1 MEAQRVAV
9 IGAGAVGTYYGAR
22 LAQAGHDVRFLM
34 RRDYEAVRSGGLR
47 CTSPMGDFALEAPS
61 IARTAAEIG
70 PADWVVCALKS
81 TSIGEAEALV
91 GPCLGPHT
99 RILLLMNGLGL
110 EERFAEWFGR
120 ERVFGGMAFTCVNR
134 GQPGSVHHLAY
145 GAVTV
150 GHLLDDASEVERALA
165 LWAPARVQFTGVE
178 SLRRARWEKL
188 CWNIPFNG
196 LCVAA
201 GGVTTDVVVGDA
213 ALRAIARAT
222 MEEVVA
228 AGIFAAPLA
237 RARELGVET
246 PTWRR
251 AARRCGW
258 TAAAIVE
265 TMFRFTDRMGPYRPS
280 TMIDYVEGRPMEVPA
295 IFAAPLA
302 RARELGVET
311 PHLATLTALLQQ
323 YDRNQAGA
331 AT

>member
-22 LAQAGHDVRFLM
+22 LAQAGHDVHFLM
-34 RRDYEAVRSGGLR
+34 RRDYEAVRAEGLR

-70 PADWVVCALKS
+70 PADWVICALKS

-134 GQPGSVHHLAY
+134 GRPGSVHHVAY

-165 LWAPARVQFTGVE
+165 LWAPARVEFSGVA

-228 AGIFAAPLA
+228 AGNADLEA
-237 RARELGVET
+237 RGEALRLD
-246 PTWRR
+246 
-251 AARRCGW
+251 
-258 TAAAIVE
+258 AAAIVE

-280 TMIDYVEGRPMEVPA
+280 TMIDYVEGRPMEAPA

-323 YDRNQAGA
+323 YDRNQASA

>member
-22 LAQAGHDVRFLM
+22 LAQAGHDVHFLM
-34 RRDYEAVRSGGLR
+34 RRDYEAVRAEGLR

-70 PADWVVCALKS
+70 PADWVICALKS

-134 GQPGSVHHLAY
+134 GRPGSVHHLAY

-165 LWAPARVQFTGVE
+165 LWAPARVEFSGEE

-196 LCVAA
+196 LCAAA

-228 AGIFAAPLA
+228 AGNADLEA
-237 RARELGVET
+237 RGEALRLD
-246 PTWRR
+246 
-251 AARRCGW
+251 
-258 TAAAIVE
+258 AAAIVE
-265 TMFRFTDRMGPYRPS
+265 TLFRFTDRMGPYRPS
-280 TMIDYVEGRPMEVPA
+280 TMIDYVEGRPMEAPA

>member
-22 LAQAGHDVRFLM
+22 LAQAGHDVHFLM
-34 RRDYEAVRSGGLR
+34 RRDYEAVRAEGLR

-70 PADWVVCALKS
+70 PADWVICALKS

-134 GQPGSVHHLAY
+134 GRPGSVHHLAY

-165 LWAPARVQFTGVE
+165 LWAPARVEFSGVE

-196 LCVAA
+196 LCVTA
-201 GGVTTDVVVGDA
+201 GAVTTDVVVGDA

-228 AGIFAAPLA
+228 AGNADLEA
-237 RARELGVET
+237 RGEALRLD
-246 PTWRR
+246 
-251 AARRCGW
+251 
-258 TAAAIVE
+258 AAAIVE
-265 TMFRFTDRMGPYRPS
+265 TLFRFTDRMGPYRPS
-280 TMIDYVEGRPMEVPA
+280 TMIDYVEGHPMEAPA

-323 YDRNQAGA
+323 YDRNQASA

>member
-22 LAQAGHDVRFLM
+22 LAQAGHDVHFLM
-34 RRDYEAVRSGGLR
+34 RRDYEAVRVGGLR

-70 PADWVVCALKS
+70 PADWVICALKS
-81 TSIGEAEALV
+81 TSVGEAEALV

-165 LWAPARVQFTGVE
+165 LWAPARVEFSGVE

-228 AGIFAAPLA
+228 AGNADLEA
-237 RARELGVET
+237 RGEALRLD
-246 PTWRR
+246 
-251 AARRCGW
+251 
-258 TAAAIVE
+258 AAAIVE

-280 TMIDYVEGRPMEVPA
+280 TMIDYVEGRPMEAPA

-323 YDRNQAGA
+323 YDRNRAGA

>member
-9 IGAGAVGTYYGAR
+9 IGAGAVGSYYGAR

-34 RRDYEAVRSGGLR
+34 RRDYEAVRAEGLR

-61 IARTAAEIG
+61 IGRTAAEIG

-134 GQPGSVHHLAY
+134 GEPGSVHHLAY

-165 LWAPARVQFTGVE
+165 LWAPARVQFSGVE

-228 AGIFAAPLA
+228 AGNADLEA
-237 RARELGVET
+237 RGEALRLD
-246 PTWRR
+246 
-251 AARRCGW
+251 
-258 TAAAIVE
+258 AAAIVE

>member
-9 IGAGAVGTYYGAR
+9 IGAGAVGSYYGAR
-22 LAQAGHDVRFLM
+22 LAQAGHDVHFLL
-34 RRDYEAVRSGGLR
+34 RRDYEAVRTGGLH
-47 CTSPMGDFALEAPS
+47 CTSPLGDFALDEPS

-110 EERFAEWFGR
+110 EERFGEWFGR

-134 GQPGSVHHLAY
+134 GEPGRVHHLAY

-150 GHLLDDASEVERALA
+150 GHLLDDAAEVARALA
-165 LWAPARVQFTGVE
+165 LWAPARVEFSGVQ

-201 GGVTTDVVVGDA
+201 GGVMTDVVVGDA

-222 MEEVVA
+222 MQEVVA
-228 AGIFAAPLA
+228 AGNADLEA
-237 RARELGVET
+237 RGEALRIDG
-246 PTWRR
+246 P
-251 AARRCGW
+251 
-258 TAAAIVE
+258 AIVE
-265 TMFRFTDRMGPYRPS
+265 TMFGLTDRMGPYRPS
-280 TMIDYVEGRPMEVPA
+280 TMIDYLEGRQMEVSA
-295 IFAAPLA
+295 IFGAPLS

-323 YDRNQAGA
+323 YARNRTAA

>member
-22 LAQAGHDVRFLM
+22 LAQAGHDVHFLM
-34 RRDYEAVRSGGLR
+34 RRDYEAVRARGLR
-47 CTSPMGDFALEAPS
+47 CTSPMGDFALDAPS
-61 IARTAAEIG
+61 IARTPAEIG

-120 ERVFGGMAFTCVNR
+120 ERIFGGMAFTCVNR
-134 GQPGSVHHLAY
+134 GEPGCVHHLAY
-145 GAVTV
+145 GAVTL

-165 LWAPARVQFTGVE
+165 LWAPARVEFSGVE

-222 MEEVVA
+222 MQEVVA
-228 AGIFAAPLA
+228 AGNADLEA
-237 RARELGVET
+237 RGEALRLDG
-246 PTWRR
+246 
-251 AARRCGW
+251 
-258 TAAAIVE
+258 AAIVE
-265 TMFRFTDRMGPYRPS
+265 TMFGFTDRMGPYRPS

-323 YDRNQAGA
+323 YDRNQAGG

>member
-22 LAQAGHDVRFLM
+22 LAQAGHDVHFLM
-34 RRDYEAVRSGGLR
+34 RRDYEAVRAEGLR

-70 PADWVVCALKS
+70 PADWVICALKS

-134 GQPGSVHHLAY
+134 GRPGSVHHVAY

-165 LWAPARVQFTGVE
+165 LWAPARVEFSGVA

-228 AGIFAAPLA
+228 AGNADLEA
-237 RARELGVET
+237 RGEALRLDG
-246 PTWRR
+246 
-251 AARRCGW
+251 
-258 TAAAIVE
+258 AAIVE

-280 TMIDYVEGRPMEVPA
+280 TMIDYVEGRPMEAPA

>member
-9 IGAGAVGTYYGAR
+9 IGAGAVGSYYGAR
-22 LAQAGHDVRFLM
+22 LAQAGHDVHFLM
-34 RRDYEAVRSGGLR
+34 RRDYGAVRAGGLR
-47 CTSPMGDFALEAPS
+47 CTSPQGDFTLDTPL
-61 IARTAAEIG
+61 IARTAEEIG

-81 TSIGEAEALV
+81 TSIGEARALV
-91 GPCLGPHT
+91 GPCVGPRT

-120 ERVFGGMAFTCVNR
+120 ERIFGGMAFTCVNR
-134 GQPGSVHHLAY
+134 GEPGWVHHLAY

-150 GHLLDDASEVERALA
+150 GHLLDDAAEVARGLG
-165 LWAPARVQFTGVE
+165 LWAPARVEFSGVE

-201 GGVTTDVVVGDA
+201 GGVMTDVVVGDP

-228 AGIFAAPLA
+228 AGNADLEA
-237 RARELGVET
+237 RGEALRLDG
-246 PTWRR
+246 P
-251 AARRCGW
+251 
-258 TAAAIVE
+258 AIVE
-265 TMFRFTDRMGPYRPS
+265 TMFGLTDRMGPYRPS
-280 TMIDYVEGRPMEVPA
+280 TMIDYVEGRQMEVPA
-295 IFAAPLA
+295 IFGAPLA
-302 RARELGVET
+302 RAQELGVET

-323 YDRNQAGA
+323 YARNRPGG
-331 AT
+331 TT

>member
-9 IGAGAVGTYYGAR
+9 IGAGAVGSYYGAR
-22 LAQAGHDVRFLM
+22 LAQAGHDVHFLM
-34 RRDYEAVRSGGLR
+34 RRDYEAVRARGLR
-47 CTSPMGDFALEAPS
+47 CTSPMGDFALDAPS
-61 IARTAAEIG
+61 IARTPAEIG
-70 PADWVVCALKS
+70 PADWVICALKS

-91 GPCLGPHT
+91 GPCVGPHT

-165 LWAPARVQFTGVE
+165 LWALARVEFSGVE

-222 MEEVVA
+222 MQEVVA
-228 AGIFAAPLA
+228 AGNADLEA
-237 RARELGVET
+237 RGEALRLDG
-246 PTWRR
+246 
-251 AARRCGW
+251 
-258 TAAAIVE
+258 AAIVE
-265 TMFRFTDRMGPYRPS
+265 TMFGFTDRMGPYRPS

-323 YDRNQAGA
+323 YDRNRSGGA
-331 AT
+331 A

>member
-9 IGAGAVGTYYGAR
+9 IGAGAVGSYYGAR
-22 LAQAGHDVRFLM
+22 LAQAGHDVHFLL
-34 RRDYEAVRSGGLR
+34 RRDHEAVRAGGLR
-47 CTSPMGDFALEAPS
+47 CTSPLGDFILDAPA

-81 TSIGEAEALV
+81 TSIGEARALV
-91 GPCLGPHT
+91 EPCVGPRT

-120 ERVFGGMAFTCVNR
+120 ERIFGGMAFTCVNR
-134 GQPGSVHHLAY
+134 GEPGCVHHLAY

-150 GHLLDDASEVERALA
+150 GHLLDDAAEVARALA
-165 LWAPARVQFTGVE
+165 LWAPARVEFSGVE

-201 GGVTTDVVVGDA
+201 GGVMTDVVVGDP

-222 MEEVVA
+222 MEEVVV
-228 AGIFAAPLA
+228 AGNADLEA
-237 RARELGVET
+237 RGEALRLDGS
-246 PTWRR
+246 
-251 AARRCGW
+251 
-258 TAAAIVE
+258 AIVE
-265 TMFRFTDRMGPYRPS
+265 TMFALTDNMGPYRPS
-280 TMIDYVEGRPMEVPA
+280 TMIDYVEGRQMEVPA
-295 IFAAPLA
+295 IFGAPLA
-302 RARELGVET
+302 RAQELGVET

-323 YDRNQAGA
+323 YARNRRGA
-331 AT
+331 PA

>member
-1 MEAQRVAV
+1 
-9 IGAGAVGTYYGAR
+9 
-22 LAQAGHDVRFLM
+22 
-34 RRDYEAVRSGGLR
+34 
-47 CTSPMGDFALEAPS
+47 
-61 IARTAAEIG
+61 
-70 PADWVVCALKS
+70 
-81 TSIGEAEALV
+81 
-91 GPCLGPHT
+91 
-99 RILLLMNGLGL
+99 
-110 EERFAEWFGR
+110 
-120 ERVFGGMAFTCVNR
+120 MAFTCVNR
-134 GQPGSVHHLAY
+134 GRPGSVHHVAY

-165 LWAPARVQFTGVE
+165 LWAPARVEFSGVA

-228 AGIFAAPLA
+228 AGNADLEA
-237 RARELGVET
+237 RGEALRLD
-246 PTWRR
+246 
-251 AARRCGW
+251 
-258 TAAAIVE
+258 AAAIVE
-265 TMFRFTDRMGPYRPS
+265 MLFRFTDRMGPYRPS

>member
-1 MEAQRVAV
+1 MQAQRVAV

-34 RRDYEAVRSGGLR
+34 RRDYEAVRAEGLR

-70 PADWVVCALKS
+70 LADWVICALKS

-228 AGIFAAPLA
+228 AGNADLEA
-237 RARELGVET
+237 RGEALRLDG
-246 PTWRR
+246 
-251 AARRCGW
+251 
-258 TAAAIVE
+258 AAIVE
-265 TMFRFTDRMGPYRPS
+265 TMFGFTDRMGPYRPS

>member
-22 LAQAGHDVRFLM
+22 LAQAGHDVHFLM
-34 RRDYEAVRSGGLR
+34 RRDYEAVRAEGLR
-47 CTSPMGDFALEAPS
+47 CTSPMGDFALGSPS

-70 PADWVVCALKS
+70 PADWVICALKS

-134 GQPGSVHHLAY
+134 GRPGSVHHVAY

-165 LWAPARVQFTGVE
+165 LWAPARVEFSGVA

-196 LCVAA
+196 LCVTA
-201 GGVTTDVVVGDA
+201 GGVTTDVVVGDT
-213 ALRAIARAT
+213 ALRTIARAT

-228 AGIFAAPLA
+228 AGNADLEA
-237 RARELGVET
+237 RGEALRLDG
-246 PTWRR
+246 
-251 AARRCGW
+251 
-258 TAAAIVE
+258 AAIVE

-280 TMIDYVEGRPMEVPA
+280 TMIDYVEGRPMEAPA

-323 YDRNQAGA
+323 YDRNRAGA

>member
-22 LAQAGHDVRFLM
+22 LAQAGHDVHFLM
-34 RRDYEAVRSGGLR
+34 RRDYEAVRAEGLR

-70 PADWVVCALKS
+70 PADWVICALKS

-134 GQPGSVHHLAY
+134 GRPGSVHHLAY

-165 LWAPARVQFTGVE
+165 LWAPARVEFSGEE

-196 LCVAA
+196 LCVTA

-213 ALRAIARAT
+213 ALRTIARAT

-228 AGIFAAPLA
+228 AGNADLEA
-237 RARELGVET
+237 RGEALRLDG
-246 PTWRR
+246 
-251 AARRCGW
+251 
-258 TAAAIVE
+258 AAIVE

-280 TMIDYVEGRPMEVPA
+280 TMIDYVEGRPMEAPA

-323 YDRNQAGA
+323 YDRNRAGA

>member
-9 IGAGAVGTYYGAR
+9 IGAGAVGAYYGAR
-22 LAQAGHDVRFLM
+22 LAQAGHDVHFLM
-34 RRDYEAVRSGGLR
+34 RRDYEAVRAGGLR

-61 IARTAAEIG
+61 IARTPAEIG

-165 LWAPARVQFTGVE
+165 LWAQARVEFSGVE

-222 MEEVVA
+222 MQEVVA
-228 AGIFAAPLA
+228 AGNADLEA
-237 RARELGVET
+237 RGEALRLDG
-246 PTWRR
+246 P
-251 AARRCGW
+251 
-258 TAAAIVE
+258 AIVQ
-265 TMFRFTDRMGPYRPS
+265 TMFGFTDRMGPYRPS

-295 IFAAPLA
+295 IFAAPLE

-323 YDRNQAGA
+323 YDRNRAGA

>member
-22 LAQAGHDVRFLM
+22 LAQAGHDVHFLM
-34 RRDYEAVRSGGLR
+34 RRDYEAVRAEGLR

-70 PADWVVCALKS
+70 PADWVICALKS

-134 GQPGSVHHLAY
+134 GRPGSVHHVAY

-165 LWAPARVQFTGVE
+165 LWAPARVEFSGVE

-228 AGIFAAPLA
+228 AGNADLEGRGEAL
-237 RARELGVET
+237 RLD
-246 PTWRR
+246 
-251 AARRCGW
+251 
-258 TAAAIVE
+258 AAAIVE

-280 TMIDYVEGRPMEVPA
+280 TMIDYVEGRPMEAPA

-323 YDRNQAGA
+323 YDRNQASA

>member
-9 IGAGAVGTYYGAR
+9 IGAGAVGSYYGAR
-22 LAQAGHDVRFLM
+22 LAQAGHDVHFLL
-34 RRDYEAVRSGGLR
+34 RRDYEAVRDAGLR
-47 CTSPMGDFALEAPS
+47 CTSPLGDFTLDAPS

-81 TSIGEAEALV
+81 TSIGEARALV
-91 GPCLGPHT
+91 EPCVGPRT

-120 ERVFGGMAFTCVNR
+120 ERIFGGMAFTCVNR
-134 GQPGSVHHLAY
+134 GEPGCVHHLAY

-150 GHLLDDASEVERALA
+150 GHLLDDAAEVARALA
-165 LWAPARVQFTGVE
+165 LWAPARVEFSGVE

-201 GGVTTDVVVGDA
+201 GGVMTDVVVGDP

-222 MEEVVA
+222 MEEVIVA
-228 AGIFAAPLA
+228 GNADLEA
-237 RARELGVET
+237 RGEALRLDGS
-246 PTWRR
+246 
-251 AARRCGW
+251 
-258 TAAAIVE
+258 AIVE
-265 TMFRFTDRMGPYRPS
+265 TMFALTDNMGPYRPS
-280 TMIDYVEGRPMEVPA
+280 TMIDYVEGRQMEVPA
-295 IFAAPLA
+295 IFGAPLA
-302 RARELGVET
+302 RAQELGVKT

-323 YDRNQAGA
+323 YARNRPA
-331 AT
+331 APA

>member
-22 LAQAGHDVRFLM
+22 LAQAGHDVHFLM
-34 RRDYEAVRSGGLR
+34 RRDYEAVRAEGLR

-70 PADWVVCALKS
+70 PADWVICALKS

-134 GQPGSVHHLAY
+134 GRPGSVHHLAY

-165 LWAPARVQFTGVE
+165 LWAPARVEFSGEE

-196 LCVAA
+196 LCVTA
-201 GGVTTDVVVGDA
+201 GGVTTDIVVGDA

-228 AGIFAAPLA
+228 AGNADLEA
-237 RARELGVET
+237 RGEALRLD
-246 PTWRR
+246 
-251 AARRCGW
+251 
-258 TAAAIVE
+258 AAAIVE
-265 TMFRFTDRMGPYRPS
+265 TLFRFTDRMGPYRPS
-280 TMIDYVEGRPMEVPA
+280 TMIDYVEGHPMEAPA

-323 YDRNQAGA
+323 YDRNQASA